1 MRNIRLIPVR
11 ASSRTRERHRVPRSR
26 LAPSVH
32 ISRLGDHEGR
42 LDQEVRAGRV
52 EVETVPKARKGW
64 RGWWRKVRKA
74 MKL

>member
-11 ASSRTRERHRVPRSR
+11 ASLRTKARHRVPRSR

-32 ISRLGDHEGR
+32 ISTLGDFEGR

-52 EVETVPKARKGW
+52 EVETVPKAKKGW
-64 RGWWRKVRKA
+64 RGWWRAVRSA
-74 MKL
+74 MGR